1 MKGANAFGTLSTALS
16 RMTTRHEGRGKRS
29 RESMESIKKET
40 ASGWHKVWGI
50 IGIVLCV
57 MLIPVLLVN
66 VILIIKSYTHQEEV
80 PAIGGYSPL
89 IILTGSMEPAIA
101 TGDLIIVRTV
111 QPQDVHTGDIIAFFD
126 PDGNGTSVL
135 THRVTKIIQDGENL
149 SFYTKGDANNTEDRN
164 PVSADKLIGLY
175 QTRYAGMGHVA
186 MFMQTPAGL
195 VICVAV
201 PLILLVGWDII
212 RRRHSEKCRQTDTD
226 ALLAEL
232 NALKARTKPQ
242 ETDKIPVMAGT
253 AAVTQEQTGDIPPTE

>member
-1 MKGANAFGTLSTALS
+1 
-16 RMTTRHEGRGKRS
+16 
-29 RESMESIKKET
+29 MESIKKET

-126 PDGNGTSVL
+126 PDGSGTSVL

-164 PVSADKLIGLY
+164 PVSADKLLGLY